1 MKVTITKNE
10 HTGKT
15 ASNRKENNF
24 TRGYTVVAYGGK
36 EQPIKE
42 LIDARIYQTN
52 SRSYACIWVH
62 SHPVHLCGGGYAG
75 GYGYHKPSAALQE
88 AMHDAGLTLDTSISG
103 VGDGAMKEAL
113 LAVAAALGF
122 KKAHVVYSHP

>member
-1 MKVTITKNE
+1 MKAIITKNE
-10 HTGKT
+10 HTGKI
-15 ASNRKENNF
+15 ASNRKEKSF

-52 SRSYACIWVH
+52 SRSYACIWVN
-62 SHPVHLCGGGYAG
+62 SKPVYISGGGHAG
-75 GYGYHKPSAALQE
+75 GYGYHKPSAALQ
-88 AMHDAGLTLDTSISG
+88 AAIADAGIVLDASING
-103 VGDGAMKEAL
+103 VGDGAMIEAL